1 MPPIRGTKRF
11 SLVAGASILWFHHR
25 NLDEIPKS
33 HSLIFDPGLKDV
45 EGGSSIAGLCLK
57 RTFSENTSW
66 NGLRD
71 LGQMCVCV
79 WKYNICI
86 YIYIYG
92 TWWLSPQGYVFLAV
106 DGWIVFF
113 PELCEGTPP
122 FGWIWTTS
130 LRCHLILK
138 IVDKDLIRG
147 IIKWPPS
154 GYVIPADQCASP
166 FGAIIHHNP
175 LHRFLVLN
183 QYNGMIERFEHYSYT
198 HTC

>member
-1 MPPIRGTKRF
+1 MAIILTLDPKGPSNSRSSSSNSRSFSAKLKGQVLRG
-11 SLVAGASILWFHHR
+11 LW
-25 NLDEIPKS
+25 
-33 HSLIFDPGLKDV
+33 PG
-45 EGGSSIAGLCLK
+45 G
-57 RTFSENTSW
+57 
-66 NGLRD
+66 
-71 LGQMCVCV
+71 
-79 WKYNICI
+79 
-86 YIYIYG
+86 YIYG
-92 TWWLSPQGYVFLAV
+92 TWWLSPQGYVFLTV

-147 IIKWPPS
+147 ILKWPPS

-175 LHRFLVLN
+175 LHRFLVLD